1 MGYKVESINAEE
13 AKKEIVSFDYA
24 LIYMISEVI
33 LKRIDELEER
43 LKCIDKQFKDCAWR
57 LRELT
62 KE

>member
-43 LKCIDKQFKDCAWR
+43 FSEI
-57 LRELT
+57 
-62 KE
+62 